1 MEGLHRVKV
10 ITMGAKRMLLLFH
23 GIGDIEEV
31 RNNHKAWWDS
41 MFKCVKRWSPQVVA
55 DTRMVWI
62 NVHEIPLHMWDEPL
76 FKMTGDLF
84 GKFVDFDGDTI
95 GRNMLDVA
103 RIKVETM

>member
-1 MEGLHRVKV
+1 MVSEILRRSEIIIKLGGTQCL
-10 ITMGAKRMLLLFH
+10 
-23 GIGDIEEV
+23 
-31 RNNHKAWWDS
+31 N
-41 MFKCVKRWSPQVVA
+41 VVA